1 MKWNNRDSL
10 VALAVLFPSI
20 ILVAIFVYGFIGQT
34 VYTSMTDWGKDATQA
49 LAINPK
55 INFIGLANFQELFTS
70 FIDVRF
76 RQELVSTLFFTVFFI
91 AGCLGLGLGL
101 ALLLDRNPK
110 GEGFFRTVFLFPM
123 SLSFIVTGTVWRWM
137 LQPSGGINQL
147 PTVLGLPA
155 GQFEWL
161 TSRTQIWS
169 FDWNILPM
177 ITAMVVAAILGW
189 LAWRARQEDER
200 TRMVVAGV
208 CALVLL
214 LWAIFV
220 APGIKALPYAEPHG
234 FNLAFIGI
242 ILAAVWQMSGY
253 TMALYLAGLRGV
265 PEELREAARVDGAS
279 EFQMY
284 RHIILPLLAPI
295 SLSAMIILGHI
306 SLKIFDLIFA
316 MSGPDN
322 LNTSVPS
329 LNMFL
334 TTFRGNQL
342 AKGAAIGVLL
352 LILVAMIIVPYLY
365 SQLRPEVTRKRVVK
379 KTAGRVVVQKTP
391 GVSS

>member
-55 INFIGLANFQELFTS
+55 INFIGLQNFQELFTS

-110 GEGFFRTVFLFPM
+110 GEAFFRTVFLFPM

-137 LQPSGGINQL
+137 LQPSGGVNQL

-161 TSRTQIWS
+161 TSRTQIWA

-177 ITAMVVAAILGW
+177 MTALVVAAILAW
-189 LAWRARQEDER
+189 LAWRARQEGEPG
-200 TRMVVAGV
+200 RMLVAGF
-208 CALVLL
+208 CAGLLL

-220 APGIKALPYAEPHG
+220 APGIKALPYSEPHG

-365 SQLRPEVTRKRVVK
+365 SQLRPDVPRKRVIKRRNEPVAIT
-379 KTAGRVVVQKTP
+379 KTQ